1 MDWILWTLIG
11 VVLIVFLWTVLISV
25 VGWFA
30 TKFFGKSEAWLDYGL
45 DEDDLL

>member
-1 MDWILWTLIG
+1 MDLILWVIAGLAS
-11 VVLIVFLWTVLISV
+11 LVFLWVVVLSA

-30 TKFFGKSEAWLDYGL
+30 TKFFGKGEAWLDYGI